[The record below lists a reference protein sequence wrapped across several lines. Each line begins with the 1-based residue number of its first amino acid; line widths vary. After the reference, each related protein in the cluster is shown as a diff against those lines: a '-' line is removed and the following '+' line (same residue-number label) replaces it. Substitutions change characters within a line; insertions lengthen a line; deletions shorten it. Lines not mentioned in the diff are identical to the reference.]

1 MKKRLRDR
9 LEVRQKAMEDQQRA
23 ELQDILTTCK
33 NKTAMRIREALLL
46 HKQMLAMEQFRWGNE
61 CCLMP
66 NEQAT
71 VSWCEQ
77 VTFWWDDYD
86 VLFVLDQHA

>member
-46 HKQMLAMEQFRWGNE
+46 HKQMLAMEQFR
-61 CCLMP
+61 
-66 NEQAT
+66 
-71 VSWCEQ
+71 
-77 VTFWWDDYD
+77 
-86 VLFVLDQHA
+86 